1 MNPAKNIFR
10 GSAKKQIFHSQI
22 TKCIHF
28 WIFGF
33 RSDDFTAIRVTF
45 TLSPARDDATIIM
58 NVFSFPFRERGLL
71 CYSEK
76 LCCSDGAST
85 AKDYATPISSPKI
98 ILEEY
103 INTYKYIFIYCK
115 PTNYWGPG
123 FWIFCPN
130 GNYLKE

>member
-1 MNPAKNIFR
+1 MSADHQSGKKIIFAAPR
-10 GSAKKQIFHSQI
+10 KTLFHSQI

-45 TLSPARDDATIIM
+45 TPSSAPDDATKIM
-58 NVFSFPFRERGLL
+58 NVFSFPFRARGLL

-85 AKDYATPISSPKI
+85 AKDYATPISSPK
-98 ILEEY
+98 
-103 INTYKYIFIYCK
+103 
-115 PTNYWGPG
+115 
-123 FWIFCPN
+123 
-130 GNYLKE
+130 